1 MLFQF
6 YYLLCKIL
14 ETLFVGKMARSQMLY
29 MPQMQIARK
38 LCTLSLAPLTFC
50 FFEVE
55 LQDKISYYF
64 LPQISSSC
72 DKKL

>member
-1 MLFQF
+1 
-6 YYLLCKIL
+6 
-14 ETLFVGKMARSQMLY
+14 MLY